1 MGAIGCTQNGER
13 EKEIISE
20 IFNIYSERERE
31 VQCESNIKQLCISFP
46 IHWKAEPIRGN
57 IRVFVVVVS

>member
-1 MGAIGCTQNGER
+1 MTASEKERDRESEMGAIGCTQHGER

-31 VQCESNIKQLCISFP
+31 KYSVR
-46 IHWKAEPIRGN
+46 AT
-57 IRVFVVVVS
+57 

>member
-1 MGAIGCTQNGER
+1 MTASERKRERESEMGAIGCTQNGER

-31 VQCESNIKQLCISFP
+31 RSTV
-46 IHWKAEPIRGN
+46 
-57 IRVFVVVVS
+57 